1 VRILLANDH
10 ATPMGGAE
18 IGIAALRDGLRARGH
33 AVELLASTA
42 SSLPVPPDADHLV
55 RGTMHPRGRVL
66 AETWN
71 PSALA
76 GMRRAIGRFRPDV
89 VHLRLFLTQLSPA
102 VLVALRDVPAVHQL
116 VFYKPICPRG
126 TKLLPDGSPCT
137 SPAGRA
143 CLREGC
149 ITPTAW
155 PFAQLQRHLYHRW
168 SDRLDAITTL
178 SEAAARTLAD
188 WGLPGA
194 EVIGNGITP
203 GPARPPLTD
212 PPVVGFAGRLVADK
226 GPDLLLDAFAA
237 VAARHPSARL
247 VLVGDG
253 PLRAPLRTRAAT
265 LGLTDRVELPGH
277 LDRPEVER
285 RLAPAWVQVVPGRW
299 AEPFGTV
306 TLEAAGRGTAVVASD
321 VGGPGEL
328 VRGSGLGR
336 TFPPGDVAA
345 LTAALDA
352 LLSDRE
358 GTDRL
363 GAAARGAVL
372 RDHTH
377 DRVVER
383 YEALYDRLVTTRHGS
398 RR

>member
-1 VRILLANDH
+1 
-10 ATPMGGAE
+10 
-18 IGIAALRDGLRARGH
+18 
-33 AVELLASTA
+33 
-42 SSLPVPPDADHLV
+42 
-55 RGTMHPRGRVL
+55 
-66 AETWN
+66 
-71 PSALA
+71 
-76 GMRRAIGRFRPDV
+76 
-89 VHLRLFLTQLSPA
+89 
-102 VLVALRDVPAVHQL
+102 
-116 VFYKPICPRG
+116 
-126 TKLLPDGSPCT
+126 
-137 SPAGRA
+137 
-143 CLREGC
+143 
-149 ITPTAW
+149 
-155 PFAQLQRHLYHRW
+155 
-168 SDRLDAITTL
+168 
-178 SEAAARTLAD
+178 
-188 WGLPGA
+188 
-194 EVIGNGITP
+194 
-203 GPARPPLTD
+203 
-212 PPVVGFAGRLVADK
+212 
-226 GPDLLLDAFAA
+226 
-237 VAARHPSARL
+237 
-247 VLVGDG
+247 
-253 PLRAPLRTRAAT
+253 
-265 LGLTDRVELPGH
+265 
-277 LDRPEVER
+277 VER

>member
-42 SSLPVPPDADHLV
+42 TSLPVAPDADHLV

-71 PSALA
+71 PSALL
-76 GMRRAIGRFRPDV
+76 GMRRAIRRFRPDV

-102 VLVALRDVPAVHQL
+102 VLLALRDVPAVHQL
-116 VFYKPICPRG
+116 VFYKPVCPRG

-137 SPAGRA
+137 VPAGRA
-143 CLREGC
+143 CLSEGC
-149 ITPTAW
+149 TTPLAW

-168 SDRLDAITTL
+168 SDRLDAVTTL
-178 SEAAARTLAD
+178 SDAAARTLAD

-203 GPARPPLTD
+203 APARPPLTD

-226 GPDLLLDAFAA
+226 GPDLLLEAFAA
-237 VAARHPSARL
+237 VADRHPRARL

-253 PLRAPLRTRAAT
+253 PLRGPLRARAIA
-265 LGLTDRVELPGH
+265 LGLADRVELPGH
-277 LDRPEVER
+277 VDRAEVER

-321 VGGPGEL
+321 LGGPGEL

-345 LTAALDA
+345 LTATLDA

-363 GAAARGAVL
+363 GAAARTAVL

-383 YEALYDRLVTTRHGS
+383 YEALYDRLVTNRHGS
-398 RR
+398 RP